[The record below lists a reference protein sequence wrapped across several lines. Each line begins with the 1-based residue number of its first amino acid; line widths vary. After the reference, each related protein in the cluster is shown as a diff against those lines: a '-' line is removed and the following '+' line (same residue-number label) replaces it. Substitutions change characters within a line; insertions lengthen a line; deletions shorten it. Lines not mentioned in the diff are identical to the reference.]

1 MAKCGHLKAFVWK
14 PCSPVTTYWNLRVG
28 FRHFKHWFPKKLH
41 RYKTVNTLTTCPS
54 TLNCRATHVWS
65 HYRPPLI
72 PNHLVM
78 TLPDDLA
85 GARPRHIHHYPYISL
100 SISGTVVRIKFQI
113 PRPVP
118 PPLHHTTQLLFPSNE
133 RRIHEVVKKHHW
145 HMILQHLCIGL
156 WPWITHRLQPS
167 TLERAKSRG
176 VSRHHLAGEDIPKIG
191 GWFQWHEER
200 TYLLPGP
207 RLPRPKFDVPGNQ
220 LIPSC

>member
-1 MAKCGHLKAFVWK
+1 MEIWKHLCGKNVHQW
-14 PCSPVTTYWNLRVG
+14 PHTEILRVG
-28 FRHFKHWFPKKLH
+28 FCHFKTDFIGNFTGTQLPIHLQRVSLYFKLS
-41 RYKTVNTLTTCPS
+41 RYPC
-54 TLNCRATHVWS
+54 
-65 HYRPPLI
+65 LI
-72 PNHLVM
+72 PLPTSSHSQPSLVM

-118 PPLHHTTQLLFPSNE
+118 PPLRHTAQLLFPSNE

-167 TLERAKSRG
+167 TLEGAKSRVLLG
-176 VSRHHLAGEDIPKIG
+176 VYRGITER
-191 GWFQWHEER
+191 ER
-200 TYLLPGP
+200 TFQ
-207 RLPRPKFDVPGNQ
+207 K
-220 LIPSC
+220 